1 MSDNRH
7 RQWWTPADTGGR
19 SVPGQAC
26 CGAGSPRGN
35 LASGRRGRRFK
46 SGHPDRKTAGHEAY
60 RDLPFALHAPR
71 CPVLGASWER
81 VTDSAKSPRSPW
93 TVTTASPAG
102 LTARAKPEARPDRRD
117 RRAANLGGESDY
129 SIPVPPQAMHS
140 PSRPRGRQTV
150 QPWLY
155 AGGSLWTSPVPSQYL
170 HLPVPSQSLQAAMC
184 VPPRKMVG
192 SCE

>member
-1 MSDNRH
+1 MGELATAYIGGRASKI
-7 RQWWTPADTGGR
+7 PAQRAYCRLPRAVHDAFRR
-19 SVPGQAC
+19 SVPSACQLTGQAETLRARC
-26 CGAGSPRGN
+26 VESREDVTVSGP
-35 LASGRRGRRFK
+35 GRRALSGLALPASRAPALERRR
-46 SGHPDRKTAGHEAY
+46 P
-60 RDLPFALHAPR
+60 
-71 CPVLGASWER
+71 
-81 VTDSAKSPRSPW
+81 
-93 TVTTASPAG
+93 ASPAG
-102 LTARAKPEARPDRRD
+102 LTARAMPEARPD
-117 RRAANLGGESDY
+117 RRAANLGGESDH

-184 VPPRKMVG
+184 VPPRKMVR